1 MGAARQV
8 WQNRTERLV
17 PDAWLDDG
25 LLQRLNPEVAQ
36 LARLGACQM
45 RGQECLGPLL
55 DADHRLLLAIGIL
68 TVKREKYHRDTAT
81 FSPRYL
87 EQVDALPL
95 PTLVHGFILAGSK
108 VTVWHGDGETNLLS
122 YLAAQKIPIR
132 HRRAAGSLYDAQFTQ
147 RLSQLSSAQQQVF
160 RDSLKLPPL
169 EILHR
174 RNFGI
179 ELEFLNSLAAEVLR
193 DMATA
198 ITQIEPLPAL
208 YDLLNLDEIL
218 WFLCGVTRTKAKFCA
233 KKDETPRRFAE
244 KIDAMPFI
252 AVMQGC
258 FHHARDAREYLLD
271 RVVAT
276 IESAASPGAQKVKRK
291 KYLPYSHAWEERIV
305 LVPLQEQLA
314 LRASL
319 KKPYVDPLT
328 SLNVYLTGSTEV
340 AHHHHA
346 RIFGPRFF
354 AETIFEEFKALESRR

>member
-1 MGAARQV
+1 MQ
-8 WQNRTERLV
+8 QNRTERLV

-25 LLQRLNPEVAQ
+25 LLHRLNPEVAQ

-45 RGQECLGPLL
+45 RGHEFVCPLL
-55 DADHRLLLAIGIL
+55 DADHRLLLFIGIL
-68 TVKREKYHRDTAT
+68 TIKQERYDREKAT
-81 FSPRYL
+81 FPPRYV
-87 EQVDALPL
+87 EQVDALPFPSL
-95 PTLVHGFILAGSK
+95 IHGFILAGSK

-122 YLAAQKIPIR
+122 YLAAQTIPIR
-132 HRRAAGSLYDAQFTQ
+132 RRRAAGSLYDAQFTQ
-147 RLSQLSSAQQQVF
+147 RLSQLSPAQQQVF
-160 RDSLKLPPL
+160 RDSLKVPPL
-169 EILHR
+169 EIMHR
-174 RNFGI
+174 RNFGV
-179 ELEFLNSLAAEVLR
+179 ELEFLNSLASELLR
-193 DMATA
+193 DVAAT
-198 ITQIEPLPAL
+198 ITQLESLPAL

-233 KKDETPRRFAE
+233 KKDETHRRFAE

-258 FHHARDAREYLLD
+258 FHHARDVREYLLD
-271 RVVAT
+271 HVVAA

-291 KYLPYSHAWEERIV
+291 KYLPYSHTWEERIV
-305 LVPLQEQLA
+305 LVPLQQQLA

-354 AETIFEEFKALESRR
+354 AATIFEEFKALENKR